1 MPDVTR
7 NSSSNTRAFTFPGN
21 AWADLHLFKIS
32 KGFDLFQLYSTQC
45 WTIRRC
51 CLMHKRLPES
61 WWPRV
66 LSFHC
71 WVASNDLV
79 VGEAVYRKAITIS
92 HVWEH
97 RNKSRKD
104 NPLLRLEELSSIFV
118 FKRHNR
124 TNLGD
129 CGFRL
134 SSIRFLCNFSNIVP
148 GGFFWSWENCRMSFR
163 CHGMDN
169 FAKKGGFLIPPPPP
183 PSSC

>member
-1 MPDVTR
+1 M
-7 NSSSNTRAFTFPGN
+7 
-21 AWADLHLFKIS
+21 LHATHHQIQGLS
-32 KGFDLFQLYSTQC
+32 LFQATPELICTCSKSARALIFSSYIQRNASS

-104 NPLLRLEELSSIFV
+104 NPLLWLEELSIFV

-148 GGFFWSWENCRMSFR
+148 GGFFLVVRKLPYVVSLSW
-163 CHGMDN
+163 HGQ
-169 FAKKGGFLIPPPPP
+169 F
-183 PSSC
+183 C